1 VGSAVILGLVGCT
14 AKLGANIAYCGATVE
29 RMGPDFLVSSISSVS
44 LEWPRVLSAEGS
56 LNGVTTQR
64 VECYDALD
72 CQDKCERFARSSR
85 NGQDIPLGCALCDSI
100 CPSNAGTSLF
110 DTLEALSIDVGNAA
124 RVVSKCIAGGGI
136 GGCVCNIILA
146 LKPAWIDA
154 LPSPQERCSGG
165 NVFGLLASK
174 ILEMIM
180 TAAEDTLNGLIIDP
194 INFVLSSLPW
204 PLSYLGSILPRACLT
219 GHWNPGGA

>member
-1 VGSAVILGLVGCT
+1 MIRA
-14 AKLGANIAYCGATVE
+14 AYCGATVE
-29 RMGPDFLVSSISSVS
+29 RLGPDFLVSSISSAS
-44 LEWPRVLSAEGS
+44 LEFPRVLSAEGS

-165 NVFGLLASK
+165 ALFDQPKHIHTRHSRVRL
-174 ILEMIM
+174 
-180 TAAEDTLNGLIIDP
+180 
-194 INFVLSSLPW
+194 VV
-204 PLSYLGSILPRACLT
+204 
-219 GHWNPGGA
+219 